1 MLSAFYF
8 IHYSNILNYLLIGIF
23 ILILVSTFFIII
35 LRDTIHIIFFYMFIC
50 LYMTELSILLNMEFL
65 ALNFIIIYLGAI
77 CVLILFQA
85 KLVKLLTEKNNKF
98 ILNSFLFIPC
108 LFIFLFFPMMQFFS
122 IYFATYEF
130 DLLQISTLNQF
141 FSDFNYINWFDKFK
155 NINTLVV
162 IGIYLYQYNFIN
174 ILIGSL
180 VLLIAMI
187 GAIILTLT
195 QTKKQKLIK
204 TYG

>member
-8 IHYSNILNYLLIGIF
+8 IHYGIILNYLLVGLF
-23 ILILVSTFFIII
+23 ILILISTFFIII
-35 LRDTIHIIFFYMFIC
+35 LRDIIHIIFFYMFIC

-85 KLVKLLTEKNNKF
+85 KLVKLLTEKNNKI

-108 LFIFLFFPMMQFFS
+108 LFIFLFFPIMQFIS
-122 IYFATYEF
+122 IYFSTYEF
-130 DLLQISTLNQF
+130 ELLNLNNLNYFADLI
-141 FSDFNYINWFDKFK
+141 YINWFDKFK

-162 IGIYLYQYNFIN
+162 LGIYLYQYNFIN

-195 QTKKQKLIK
+195 QTTKQKLIK
-204 TYG
+204 IV